1 MSPALA
7 TRLSGPPAAEALLAQ
22 TAGRAAALATP
33 PHLVIVRVG
42 EDPAS
47 VSYVRGKAKKAGEV
61 GLRSTVNALPEDTS
75 QADLLALIARLNT
88 DPDVHGIL
96 VQLPLPAHITEGAV
110 LEAIDPDKDV
120 DGFHPVNVGRLWTG
134 QPALSPCTPAGIM
147 ALLTHY
153 AIGLAGKRVVIVGRS
168 TLVGRPMAALM
179 LGADATVT
187 LAHSRTRDLGS
198 VTLGADVLVVA
209 VGRAHLITPEMVR
222 PGAVVIDV
230 GINRVLDDA
239 GKAHLTGDVHPDVA
253 GVAAALTPV
262 PGGVGP
268 MTVAQL
274 MANTVRAAETQAN
287 RHAAPTPG
295 ALGEHAH

>member
-222 PGAVVIDV
+222 PGAVVVDV
-230 GINRVLDDA
+230 GINRVLDEA
-239 GKAHLTGDVHPDVA
+239 GRARLTGDVHPDVA
-253 GVAAALTPV
+253 DVAGALTPV

-274 MANTVRAAETQAN
+274 MANTVTAAEAQA
-287 RHAAPTPG
+287 RSREAASPG
-295 ALGEHAH
+295 APGEPPL

>member
-1 MSPALA
+1 MA

-22 TAGRAAALATP
+22 TARRAAALATP

-47 VSYVRGKAKKAGEV
+47 VSYVRGKAKKAGEI
-61 GLRSTVNALPEDTS
+61 GLRGTVHALPDTTP
-75 QADLLALIARLNT
+75 QAELLALIAGLNA
-88 DPDVHGIL
+88 DPGVHGIL
-96 VQLPLPAHITEGAV
+96 VQLPLPGHIDPAPV
-110 LEAIDPDKDV
+110 LEAIDPNKDV

-147 ALLTHY
+147 ALLAHY
-153 AIGLAGKRVVIVGRS
+153 EVQVAGKVVVIVGRS
-168 TLVGRPMAALM
+168 TLVGRPLAALM

-187 LAHSRTRDLGS
+187 LAHSRTRDLAA
-198 VTLGADVLVVA
+198 VTRGADVLVVA
-209 VGRAHLITPEMVR
+209 VGRAGLITPDMVR
-222 PGAVVIDV
+222 PGAVVVDV

-239 GKAHLTGDVHPDVA
+239 GKAHLTGDVHPDVSQVA
-253 GVAAALTPV
+253 GALTPV

-274 MANTVRAAETQAN
+274 MANTVQAAERQADRRAA
-287 RHAAPTPG
+287 PIPG
-295 ALGEHAH
+295 VLGEHAH